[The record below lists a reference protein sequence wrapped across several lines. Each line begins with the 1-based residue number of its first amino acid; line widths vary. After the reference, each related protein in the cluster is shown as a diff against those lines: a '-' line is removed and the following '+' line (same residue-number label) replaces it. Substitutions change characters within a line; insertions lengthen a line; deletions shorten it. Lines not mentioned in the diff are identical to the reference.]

1 MNEKVFWLTVGID
14 PIKLCEAL
22 FSVSGNHEEGERIA
36 LSAVSGD

>member
-22 FSVSGNHEEGERIA
+22 FSVSGDHEAGERIA
-36 LSAVSGD
+36 LSAQTGD